1 MENRHSILNH
11 MSLAKLVSERFSV
24 FPQVEA
30 IALSGSLTTGG
41 SDRDSDI
48 DLYVYTKG
56 TIPLAHRAAL
66 IGEMGASQ
74 ADLDLQYWD
83 LGDEWYHAESGIEV
97 DMIYWPTTWIEEQI
111 NRVLKY
117 HQASIGYTTCF
128 WNTILHSVPLYDRKG
143 WFHDLQNLC
152 QQPYPE
158 ELRQKIISKNH
169 PVLRQIIPSY
179 RHQIQKAI
187 QRKDTISINHRVT
200 ALLAS
205 YFDIIFALNFLPN
218 PGEKRVLEIASKQC
232 KLIPE
237 NMNKDVSEVL
247 LAFTQDDGNLLGCVD
262 RLIDRLDEVLEKEG
276 LNDTAKQFIY

>member
-1 MENRHSILNH
+1 MENRPSILNH
-11 MSLAKLVSERFSV
+11 LSLARLVAERFST

-30 IALSGSLTTGG
+30 IALGGSLTSGVA
-41 SDRDSDI
+41 DRDSDI
-48 DLYVYTKG
+48 DIYVYTKE
-56 TIPLAHRAAL
+56 TIPLVQRATL
-66 IGEMGASQ
+66 IGDMEASQ

-128 WNTILHSVPLYDRKG
+128 WNTILHSIPLFDQKG
-143 WFHDLQNLC
+143 WFHDLQSLC

-158 ELRQKIISKNH
+158 ELQRAIISKNH
-169 PVLRQIIPSY
+169 AVLRQIIPSY

-187 QRKDTISINHRVT
+187 QRKDTISINHRVA

-205 YFDIIFALNFLPN
+205 YFDIVFALNTLPN
-218 PGEKRVLEIASKQC
+218 PGEKRVLEIATKQC

-237 NMNKDVSEVL
+237 NMNTDVSEIL
-247 LAFTQDDGNLLGCVD
+247 LAAAQDNGNLLGHVD
-262 RLIDRLDEVLEKEG
+262 RLIDRLDAVLEKEG
-276 LNDTAKQFIY
+276 